1 MVAAPYAEGVTLRI
15 GFVLGSTP
23 DKWSRAWRHQQAE
36 RLELVP
42 IEEADQDAALREYDA
57 CIVRLPVETTDRH
70 VVRLYNELPVAVMG
84 VEHLLTLAEQLST
97 ADLEEEQL
105 VLPHPSGWTPA
116 VEQLSW
122 PAMSVKDAIETVA
135 AGTGV
140 VIVPMSLARLFHRKD
155 ATYRIVTD
163 LEPSTV
169 ALVWDAAND
178 GDRIQTLV
186 GVVKGRTAR
195 SSR

>member
-1 MVAAPYAEGVTLRI
+1 MTLRI

-23 DKWSRAWRHQQAE
+23 DKWARAWRDQQAE
-36 RLELVP
+36 PLELVP
-42 IEEADQDAALREYDA
+42 VEEADQDAALREYDA
-57 CIVRLPVETTDRH
+57 CIVRLPVDTTDRH
-70 VVRLYNELPVAVMG
+70 VVRLYEELPVAVMG
-84 VEHLLTLAEQLST
+84 IEHLLTLEEELST
-97 ADLEEEQL
+97 ADLDEEQL

-122 PAMSVKDAIETVA
+122 PEMSVKDAIETVA

-140 VIVPMSLARLFHRKD
+140 AIIPMSLARLFHRKD
-155 ATYRIVTD
+155 ATYRVVSD

-169 ALVWDAAND
+169 ALVWDKADD
-178 GDRIQTLV
+178 GDRIQAFV